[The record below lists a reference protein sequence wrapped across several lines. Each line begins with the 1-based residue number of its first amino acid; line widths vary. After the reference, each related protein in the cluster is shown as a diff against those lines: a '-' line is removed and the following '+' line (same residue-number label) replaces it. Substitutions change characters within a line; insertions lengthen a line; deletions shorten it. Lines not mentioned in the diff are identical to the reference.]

1 MSPTGTVPVSFNI
14 IVRPAVSQL
23 IPLQL
28 YIDTLKK
35 SFSDFNLISST
46 MTTLDGIPA
55 EKIVYTANFPSGLKL
70 KFIQF
75 FVIKDTTSYVVTS
88 LDKYRDSIK

>member
-1 MSPTGTVPVSFNI
+1 
-14 IVRPAVSQL
+14 
-23 IPLQL
+23 
-28 YIDTLKK
+28 
-35 SFSDFNLISST
+35 
-46 MTTLDGIPA
+46 MTILGGIPA

-75 FVIKDTTSYVVTS
+75 FVIKDTTPYVVTS